1 MDNVS
6 ISIIIPLYNAE
17 LYINQCLLSIKNQT
31 FTNWEAIIID
41 DGSSDESYNVCNKLI
56 KDDKRFRLIKKIN
69 EGVSITRNKA
79 LDLCNG
85 DYIFFLDADDYL
97 LDKDCLSK
105 LTELIEVND
114 LDYIR
119 FEYKAVDIK
128 DTFLFNNS
136 NKYLRRKYYNKV
148 ITPCEYCDNVAHDEF
163 FLCFSFFK
171 AYIIKRYKIR
181 FLEGCRMR
189 EDADFI
195 IRYLFYC
202 KNVLYIPD
210 EFYAYRKH
218 DNAATFCNAR
228 KYDEDLKMVFD
239 SLFSF
244 CSECKDIEYRNY
256 IYKFLS
262 LFVIEQKKSK
272 YISYY
277 RNIINGFP
285 VKDKLYRISNL
296 GKIGSIYIHY
306 YSKIIRTIM
315 IFINLIRIK
324 R

>member
-228 KYDEDLKMVFD
+228 KYDKDLKMVFD

-296 GKIGSIYIHY
+296 GKIGSIYVHY